1 MQVSRT
7 NELEG
12 GRGYHS
18 IGRIKA
24 SSGWRV
30 SDAHDAEEDRL
41 SALRALIS
49 EAQEFDADAIVGLD
63 FEIEVVTRPDFD
75 GAPLQRTAAM
85 GIAVRFAE
93 AA

>member
-7 NELEG
+7 NELKG
-12 GRGYHS
+12 GRGYYS

-30 SDAHDAEEDRL
+30 SGAHDAERDRL
-41 SALRALIS
+41 AAVRALIR
-49 EAQEFDADAIVGLD
+49 EGQEFEADAIVGLD
-63 FEIEVVTRPDFD
+63 FEIEAVRRTDFD
-75 GAPLQRTAAM
+75 SALLQRIAAM

>member
-7 NELEG
+7 NELKG
-12 GRGYHS
+12 GPAYYS

-24 SSGWRV
+24 SSGWCAV
-30 SDAHDAEEDRL
+30 KAHSSGGARL
-41 SALRALIS
+41 EALWALVS
-49 EAQEFDADAIVGLD
+49 EAQEFYADAVIDLS
-63 FEIEVVTRPDFD
+63 FEVEAIRRPDFD

-85 GIAVRFAE
+85 GIAVRFGE